1 MTVSRLKAAEGP
13 RARVTGVMIRPT
25 SGMVVSK
32 PSWVPTGAAMWLV
45 KKGLPRWVTWCAVHH
60 RSHT

>member
-1 MTVSRLKAAEGP
+1 MVSRLNAALGP
-13 RARVTGVMIRPT
+13 KIKVTGVMMSPA

-32 PSWVPTGAAMWLV
+32 PSWMPTGAAMWSV
-45 KKGLPRWVTWCAVHH
+45 NQGLPRWTIWCAVHH

>member
-1 MTVSRLKAAEGP
+1 MVSRPNETEGP
-13 RARVTGVMIRPT
+13 KASVIGVMISPA

-32 PSWVPTGAAMWLV
+32 PSWVPTGAAM
-45 KKGLPRWVTWCAVHH
+45 RWVKNGLLRWMIWCAVHH